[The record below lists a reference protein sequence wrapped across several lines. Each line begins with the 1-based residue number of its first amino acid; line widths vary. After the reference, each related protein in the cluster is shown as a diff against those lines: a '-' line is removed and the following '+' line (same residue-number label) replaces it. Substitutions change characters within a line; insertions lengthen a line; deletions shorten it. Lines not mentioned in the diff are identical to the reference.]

1 MARTGEPWYDPGL
14 IQAPVQIVVG
24 EQDEETTPA
33 QGQTVFSRL
42 TSAKE
47 KRLTVLGGGTHSML
61 LENNRHLLFDVVSG
75 FLRD

>member
-1 MARTGEPWYDPGL
+1 M
-14 IQAPVQIVVG
+14 QIAVG

-33 QGQTVFSRL
+33 QGQAVFSRL

-61 LENNRHLLFDVVSG
+61 LENNRYRLFDVVSD